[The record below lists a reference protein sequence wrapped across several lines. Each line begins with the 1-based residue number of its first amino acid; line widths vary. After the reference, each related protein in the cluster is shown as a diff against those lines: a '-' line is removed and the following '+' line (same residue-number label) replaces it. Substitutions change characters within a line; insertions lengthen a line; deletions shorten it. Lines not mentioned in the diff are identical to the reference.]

1 VEETLIIFT
10 RYPEVGKTKTR
21 LIPALGA
28 EGAAQLHCQL
38 AEKTLIQA
46 RELQTNRGTD
56 IEVHFTGGDRLLMQ
70 NWLGSGIAYQKQAEG
85 NLGERMAAAFQMVF
99 NRGDRAIVTIGTD
112 CPQLNAPLL
121 AQAFEQLT
129 ANQVVLGAALD
140 GGYYLIGLQR
150 FIPEL
155 FIGINWSTEEVWQQT
170 MAIVRHL
177 NLSFACLPPLADI
190 DRPEDLKLLGFG
202 C

>member
-1 VEETLIIFT
+1 VAETLIIFT
-10 RYPEVGKTKTR
+10 RYPEAGKTKTR

-28 EGAAQLHCQL
+28 EGAAQLHRQL
-38 AEKTLIQA
+38 VEKTLIQA

-70 NWLGSGIAYQKQAEG
+70 NWLGAGIAYQKQGEG

-99 NRGDRAIVTIGTD
+99 NRSERAIAIGTD
-112 CPQLNAPLL
+112 CPQLNAQLL
-121 AQAFEQLT
+121 AQAFEKLT

-170 MAIVRHL
+170 MAIVSHL
-177 NLSFACLPPLADI
+177 NLSSACLPPLADI